1 MNDGRIDLLPPAYG
15 ARARLRLLNRR
26 IAIIVG
32 FTAVLLV
39 ALSFHARVH
48 RASAES
54 QLVQAQGRAAEVLK
68 AEHREK
74 ALLEEL
80 ESSRMRIDSW
90 RRVALPLPVGGI
102 LVTMANML
110 PEEIILD
117 ELHVD
122 VTGIRGGYRRDSK
135 STERRLV
142 GYLEGTAPDEA
153 MVRRFVE
160 HLRARSPFDEVRRG
174 FTALH
179 EDGDRILTRFSVT
192 FEVDMEA
199 PWYLEGKDLVE
210 AAP

>member
-1 MNDGRIDLLPPAYG
+1 
-15 ARARLRLLNRR
+15 
-26 IAIIVG
+26 
-32 FTAVLLV
+32 
-39 ALSFHARVH
+39 
-48 RASAES
+48 
-54 QLVQAQGRAAEVLK
+54 
-68 AEHREK
+68 
-74 ALLEEL
+74 
-80 ESSRMRIDSW
+80 
-90 RRVALPLPVGGI
+90 
-102 LVTMANML
+102 MANML